1 MRILLTAAATLA
13 LIAAPAS
20 AAQLL
25 TNGDFETGTYAGWTA
40 LNAPASNGSIQLD
53 TPGSTTPVSGMATAA
68 NALGGRF
75 YSMTDQSGPGAYAL
89 LQTFTV
95 APGTTSLTL
104 SFQQFVQTGIPLII
118 GPPNFDFTG
127 APNQHARVDI
137 LTSTASAFSTAAAD
151 VVQNFYLNIDGP
163 VVSPYIAYS
172 FDISTLAAGTYQL
185 RFAQVDNQG
194 FFNQGVDNVSIE
206 AVAGAVPEPT
216 SWAMMIVGFGIV
228 GASARRRIVNRAAS
242 A

>member
-1 MRILLTAAATLA
+1 
-13 LIAAPAS
+13 
-20 AAQLL
+20 
-25 TNGDFETGTYAGWTA
+25 
-40 LNAPASNGSIQLD
+40 
-53 TPGSTTPVSGMATAA
+53 
-68 NALGGRF
+68 
-75 YSMTDQSGPGAYAL
+75 MTSQTGPGAHAL

-95 APGTTSLTL
+95 AAGTTSLTL
-104 SFQQFVQTGIPLII
+104 SFQQFVQTGVALTI

-151 VVQNFYLNIDGP
+151 VVQNFCLNIDGP

-172 FDISTLAAGTYQL
+172 FGISTLAAGTYQL

-206 AVAGAVPEPT
+206 AVAGAVPEPA

-228 GASARRRIVNRAAS
+228 GASARRRIVSRAAI